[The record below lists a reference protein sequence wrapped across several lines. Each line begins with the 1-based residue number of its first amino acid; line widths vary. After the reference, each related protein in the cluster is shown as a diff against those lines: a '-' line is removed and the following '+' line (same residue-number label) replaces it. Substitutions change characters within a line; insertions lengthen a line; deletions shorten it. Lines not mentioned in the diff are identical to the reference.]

1 MLFSNSTRYSASDI
15 DVFQTSASLL
25 YISHA
30 YGKILG
36 WLFRGYF
43 VIFCGY
49 FLYFKTS
56 LPKLKSDAFFELYA
70 LFCIGLDVFQTSASL
85 LYISHSYG
93 KILGWLFR
101 GYFLY
106 FKTSLPKLKSD
117 AFFELYAL
125 FCIGL
130 DVFQTSASLL
140 YISHAYGKI
149 LGWLFRGYLVIF
161 CGYFLLFQN
170 ESTQTQIWCFFRT
183 LRVILHRIRCISN
196 ICIAFI
202 YLSLIREDSRL
213 TVSRLFGYFLRLFSI
228 ISKRVYPNSNLMLFS
243 NSTRYSASD

>member
-1 MLFSNSTRYSASDI
+1 MYFKHLHRF
-15 DVFQTSASLL
+15 
-25 YISHA
+25 YISLTHT
-30 YGKILG
+30 GRSRLTVSR
-36 WLFRGYF
+36 LFGIF
-43 VIFCGY
+43 AVIFY
-49 FLYFKTS
+49 
-56 LPKLKSDAFFELYA
+56 
-70 LFCIGLDVFQTSASL
+70 
-85 LYISHSYG
+85 
-93 KILGWLFR
+93 
-101 GYFLY
+101 Y

-202 YLSLIREDSRL
+202 YLSRIREDSRL
-213 TVSRLFGYFLRLFSI
+213 TVSRLFSI